1 MLSIMVDIW
10 KSLVS
15 GPPIDDQKAIRA
27 AITQTVSNEEEL
39 PSASSDAQALW
50 NPDDSDD
57 ERDPNDVL
65 LGSKPPA
72 SGIDPYLDLE
82 DDDW

>member
-1 MLSIMVDIW
+1 MVDIW

-27 AITQTVSNEEEL
+27 AIIQTVSNEEL
-39 PSASSDAQALW
+39 PSASSDSQALW

-57 ERDPNDVL
+57 ERDPNDGF

-72 SGIDPYLDLE
+72 SGIDPYLDLS